1 MAGGSFIVSKTSVVK
16 RLRKPSK
23 KMVIIIAIIIMIA
36 IAAVVAGLYILKGD
50 EKVNYNVLT
59 ESDYPQQISS
69 QVIPEYR
76 ALERALACVV
86 DDKIYVIA
94 TRGEKPTS
102 GYEITIEKMVV
113 SEEDG
118 VKTLKVYTVFKDPQP
133 GTALT
138 QVLTYPLQ
146 VAETDLTYLPDQIEL
161 KVQYAE

>member
-1 MAGGSFIVSKTSVVK
+1 MLIIIVI
-16 RLRKPSK
+16 
-23 KMVIIIAIIIMIA
+23 IIIAI
-36 IAAVVAGLYILKGD
+36 AVVAAGLLIFKGD
-50 EKVNYNVLT
+50 EKVSYKVLG
-59 ESDYPQQISS
+59 ESEYPQQIAS

-94 TRGEKPTS
+94 SRGEKPTS
-102 GYEITIEKMVV
+102 GYEIAIDKMAV

-146 VAETDLTYLPDQIEL
+146 VVETDLSYLPDQIEL
-161 KVQYAE
+161 KVQYEE

>member
-1 MAGGSFIVSKTSVVK
+1 MSKTSVVK

>member
-1 MAGGSFIVSKTSVVK
+1 MIVSKTGVVK
-16 RLRKPSK
+16 KMRKPNK
-23 KMVIIIAIIIMIA
+23 RMLIIIAIIIIA
-36 IAAVVAGLYILKGD
+36 IAVIAAGLMIFKGD
-50 EKVNYNVLT
+50 DKVSYKVLG
-59 ESDYPQQISS
+59 ESDYPQQIAS

-94 TRGEKPTS
+94 SRGEKPTS
-102 GYEITIEKMVV
+102 GYEIAIDKMTV

-118 VKTLKVYTVFKDPQP
+118 VKTLKVYAVFRDPQP

-146 VAETDLTYLPDQIEL
+146 VVETDLAYLPDQIEL
-161 KVQYAE
+161 KVQYEE

>member
-1 MAGGSFIVSKTSVVK
+1 
-16 RLRKPSK
+16 
-23 KMVIIIAIIIMIA
+23 MIRW
-36 IAAVVAGLYILKGD
+36 GYKILGETD
-50 EKVNYNVLT
+50 F
-59 ESDYPQQISS
+59 PQQIAS

-94 TRGEKPTS
+94 SRGEKPTS
-102 GYEITIEKMVV
+102 GYEIAIDKMTV

-118 VKTLKVYTVFKDPQP
+118 VKTLMVYTVFKDPQP

-161 KVQYAE
+161 KVQYEE

>member
-1 MAGGSFIVSKTSVVK
+1 LIVSKTGVI
-16 RLRKPSK
+16 K
-23 KMVIIIAIIIMIA
+23 KMRTPSRRMLIIIAVIIIA
-36 IAAVVAGLYILKGD
+36 IAAVVAGLMIFEGD
-50 EKVNYNVLT
+50 EKVDYKVLG
-59 ESDYPQQISS
+59 ESEYPQQIAS

-94 TRGEKPTS
+94 SRGEKPTS
-102 GYEITIEKMVV
+102 GYEITIDKMAV

-118 VKTLKVYTVFKDPQP
+118 VKTLKVYAVFKDPQP

-146 VAETDLTYLPDQIEL
+146 VAETDLSYLPDQIEL
-161 KVQYAE
+161 KVQYEE

>member
-1 MAGGSFIVSKTSVVK
+1 MIVSKTGVVK
-16 RLRKPSK
+16 KMRKPSK
-23 KMVIIIAIIIMIA
+23 SMLIIIAIIIIA
-36 IAAVVAGLYILKGD
+36 IAAVVAGMIIFEGD
-50 EKVNYNVLT
+50 EKVSYKVLGET
-59 ESDYPQQISS
+59 DYPQQIAN

-94 TRGEKPTS
+94 SRGEKPTS
-102 GYEITIEKMVV
+102 GYEIAIDKMAV

-118 VKTLKVYTVFKDPQP
+118 VKTLKVYAVFKDPQP

-146 VAETDLTYLPDQIEL
+146 VAETDLAYLPDQIEL
-161 KVQYAE
+161 KVQYEE

>member
-1 MAGGSFIVSKTSVVK
+1 MIVSKTGVVK
-16 RLRKPSK
+16 KMRKPNK
-23 KMVIIIAIIIMIA
+23 RMLIIIAIIIIA
-36 IAAVVAGLYILKGD
+36 IAAIAAGLMIFKGD
-50 EKVNYNVLT
+50 DKVSYKILG
-59 ESDYPQQISS
+59 ESEYPQQIAS

-94 TRGEKPTS
+94 SRGEKPTS
-102 GYEITIEKMVV
+102 GYEIAIDKMTV

-118 VKTLKVYTVFKDPQP
+118 VKTLKVYTVFRDPQP

-146 VAETDLTYLPDQIEL
+146 VVETDLAYLPDQIEL
-161 KVQYAE
+161 KVQYEE